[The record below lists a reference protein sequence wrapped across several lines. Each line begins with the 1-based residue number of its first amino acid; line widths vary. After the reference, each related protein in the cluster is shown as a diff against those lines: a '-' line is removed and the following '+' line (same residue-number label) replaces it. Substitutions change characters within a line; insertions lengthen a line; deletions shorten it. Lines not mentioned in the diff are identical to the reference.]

1 MSQAALR
8 PRADAA
14 APPAVAFRDVAIQFD
29 TPSASGFVAVTD
41 ITIDIPEGRFV
52 AIVGPSGCGKST
64 LLNAAAGLLLP
75 SRGHVEIFGA
85 PLDGINR
92 HATYLFQ
99 QDALLPWRTVLDN
112 VMLGPLFQGMARR
125 EALPLARDWLQRVG
139 LAAFA
144 DRFPHQLS
152 GGMRK
157 RVAIAQT
164 WIIGPRIL
172 LMDEPFSALDVQVR
186 QMMETEL
193 LNLWQGSD
201 KTVLFVTHDLE
212 EAIALADEVVVL
224 SAGPARVKGV
234 YTVPLPRPRDVAEI
248 RLDPRF
254 DGLYRRIWDDL
265 RDEVKRQY
273 ERQQHQA

>member
-1 MSQAALR
+1 MDR
-8 PRADAA
+8 

-29 TPSASGFVAVTD
+29 TPSKDVQLAVTD
-41 ITIDIPEGRFV
+41 ITVDIPEGQFV

-64 LLNAAAGLLLP
+64 LLNAAAGLLMP
-75 SRGHVEIFGA
+75 NRGRVEIFGA
-85 PLDGINR
+85 ALNGINA

-99 QDALLPWRTVLDN
+99 QDALLPWCTVLDN
-112 VMLGPLFQGMARR
+112 VKLGPLFQGMESGESNR
-125 EALPLARDWLQRVG
+125 LARDWLQRVG
-139 LAAFA
+139 LSAFA

-164 WIIGPRIL
+164 WIVDPRIL
-172 LMDEPFSALDVQVR
+172 LMDEPFASLDVQVR

-193 LNLWQGSD
+193 LNLWQGSN

-212 EAIALADEVVVL
+212 EAIALSDVVIVL
-224 SAGPARVKGV
+224 SAGPARIKGI
-234 YTVPLPRPRDVAEI
+234 YTVPLARPRDVAEI

-254 DGLYRRIWDDL
+254 DELYRHIWGDL
-265 RDEVKRQY
+265 RDEVKRQH
-273 ERQQHQA
+273 ERQELHA

>member
-1 MSQAALR
+1 MSPAAL
-8 PRADAA
+8 
-14 APPAVAFRDVAIQFD
+14 AFQDVAIQFE
-29 TPSASGFVAVTD
+29 TPAKGVHIAVTD
-41 ITIDIPEGRFV
+41 ITLAIPEGRFV

-64 LLNAAAGLLLP
+64 LLNAAAGLLVP
-75 SRGHVEIFGA
+75 DHGHVEVFGA
-85 PLDGINR
+85 ALNGVNS

-99 QDALLPWRTVLDN
+99 QDALLPWRTVRDN
-112 VMLGPLFQGMARR
+112 VMLGPLFQGMPRT
-125 EALPLARDWLQRVG
+125 EAAALARNWLQRVG

-144 DRFPHQLS
+144 DHFPYQLS

-164 WIIGPRIL
+164 WIVDPRIL
-172 LMDEPFSALDVQVR
+172 LMDEPFASLDVQVR

-193 LNLWQGSD
+193 LALWQGSN

-212 EAIALADEVVVL
+212 EAIALADDVVVL
-224 SAGPARVKGV
+224 SAGPARIKGV
-234 YTVPLPRPRDVAEI
+234 YAVPLPRPRDVAEI

-254 DGLYRRIWDDL
+254 DPLYRQIWSDL

-273 ERQQHQA
+273 AQQERTA

>member
-1 MSQAALR
+1 MNR
-8 PRADAA
+8 PEIEPRVAP

-29 TPSASGFVAVTD
+29 TPSKGVHVAVTD
-41 ITIDIPEGRFV
+41 ISIDIPEGRFV
-52 AIVGPSGCGKST
+52 SIVGPSGCGKST
-64 LLNAAAGLLLP
+64 LLNAAAGLLVP
-75 SRGHVEIFGA
+75 NHGHVAIFGA
-85 PLDGINR
+85 PLQGLNT

-99 QDALLPWRTVLDN
+99 QDALLPWCTVLDN
-112 VMLGPLFQGMARR
+112 VMLGPLFEGMKRGDAER
-125 EALPLARDWLQRVG
+125 LARDWLQRVG

-164 WIIGPRIL
+164 WIVDPQIL

-193 LNLWQGSD
+193 LNLWQGSN

-212 EAIALADEVVVL
+212 EAIALSDEVIVL
-224 SAGPARVKGV
+224 SAGPACIKGV
-234 YTVPLPRPRDVAEI
+234 YPVPLARPRDVAEI

-254 DGLYRRIWDDL
+254 DSLYRRIWGDL
-265 RDEVKRQY
+265 RDEVRRQY
-273 ERQQHQA
+273 ERQEHQA

>member
-1 MSQAALR
+1 MDR
-8 PRADAA
+8 T
-14 APPAVAFRDVAIQFD
+14 PPAIAFRDVAIQFD
-29 TPSASGFVAVTD
+29 TPSKDVHVAVTE
-41 ITIDIPEGRFV
+41 ITVDIPEGQFV

-64 LLNAAAGLLLP
+64 LLNAAAGLLMP
-75 SRGHVEIFGA
+75 NRGRVEIFGA
-85 PLDGINR
+85 PLDGINP

-112 VMLGPLFQGMARR
+112 VKLGPLFQGMAPD
-125 EALPLARDWLQRVG
+125 EANRLARDWLQRVG
-139 LAAFA
+139 LSAFA

-164 WIIGPRIL
+164 WIVDPRIL
-172 LMDEPFSALDVQVR
+172 LMDEPFASLDVQVR

-193 LNLWQGSD
+193 LNLWQGSN

-212 EAIALADEVVVL
+212 EAIALSDIVVVL
-224 SAGPARVKGV
+224 SAGPARIKGI
-234 YTVPLPRPRDVAEI
+234 YTVPLARPRDVAEI

-254 DGLYRRIWDDL
+254 DELYRRIWGDL
-265 RDEVKRQY
+265 RDEVKRQH
-273 ERQQHQA
+273 ERQEVHA

>member
-1 MSQAALR
+1 MNRAATQ
-8 PRADAA
+8 PRATP

-29 TPSASGFVAVTD
+29 TPSKGVHVAVTD

-52 AIVGPSGCGKST
+52 SIVGPSGCGKST
-64 LLNAAAGLLLP
+64 LLNAAAGLLVP
-75 SRGHVEIFGA
+75 RQGHVEIFGA
-85 PLDGINR
+85 PLQGLNT

-99 QDALLPWRTVLDN
+99 QDALLPWCTVLDN
-112 VMLGPLFQGMARR
+112 VMLGPLFEGMKRG
-125 EALPLARDWLQRVG
+125 EAERLAHDWLQRVG

-164 WIIGPRIL
+164 WIVDPRIF

-193 LNLWQGSD
+193 LNLWQGSN

-212 EAIALADEVVVL
+212 EAIALSDEVVVL
-224 SAGPARVKGV
+224 SAGPARIKGV
-234 YTVPLPRPRDVAEI
+234 YTVPLARPRDVAEI

-254 DGLYRRIWDDL
+254 DSLYRRIWGDL
-265 RDEVKRQY
+265 RDEVRRQY
-273 ERQQHQA
+273 ERQEHQA